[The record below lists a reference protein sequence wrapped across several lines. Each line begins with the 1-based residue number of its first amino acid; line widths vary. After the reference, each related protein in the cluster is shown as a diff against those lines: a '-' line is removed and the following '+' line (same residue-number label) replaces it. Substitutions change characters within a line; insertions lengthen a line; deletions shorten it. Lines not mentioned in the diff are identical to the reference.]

1 MIPQRAVTEGAAER
15 AMADLVR
22 RLTAAANDLED
33 AWAEYAGGRS
43 YVADGIMDL
52 RERLAPCLESAREL
66 AAYMR
71 EDRG

>member
-1 MIPQRAVTEGAAER
+1 MIPRRQVTEGAAER
-15 AMADLVR
+15 AMAELVR
-22 RLTAAANDLED
+22 HLTAAASDLED
-33 AWAEYAGGRS
+33 AWAEYGGRS

-52 RERLAPCLESAREL
+52 REKLAPCLESAREL